1 MLQSAEAWFWTQGF
15 VAIVDIKD
23 HLESF
28 RAENAK
34 VTLAAFADV
43 EAGMVLAASGATKPA
58 QETLDK
64 LCAEAQSL
72 LGDEAQQMLAAVSDV
87 SQSGYGLAWHGA
99 HFHVF
104 LASPVEPGEALILI
118 MPAPGDP
125 FSVLEAAH
133 GLLATV
139 GQGD

>member
-1 MLQSAEAWFWTQGF
+1 M
-15 VAIVDIKD
+15 DIKD
-23 HLESF
+23 HLENF

-72 LGDEAQQMLAAVSDV
+72 LGDEAFNVKTIEFADAAVDV
-87 SQSGYGLAWHGA
+87 DTPEDLTR
-99 HFHVF
+99 
-104 LASPVEPGEALILI
+104 L
-118 MPAPGDP
+118 
-125 FSVLEAAH
+125 
-133 GLLATV
+133 
-139 GQGD
+139 